1 VGGERLELVGVLGAP
16 QERAFAGA
24 QTLALPGRMLGRTEE
39 DTHMWTRTAMAGA
52 ALAALT
58 AACTPPQSAK
68 SAAINDKVYA
78 VTPAEITVKGPILSG
93 ALTQMKVVERVE
105 DGSGRIDQPARLTGK
120 LVLTNVSKDQ
130 SLRLLA
136 GKLVYIDAQ
145 GKAIPL
151 EENRTAPTLNVGS
164 SYGGQDRLD
173 PGQDSSQA
181 VEAEFPVEALK
192 MKRLK
197 EIRLEVQYIPS
208 AYRQE
213 TVNFG
218 VSIAQP

>member
-1 VGGERLELVGVLGAP
+1 
-16 QERAFAGA
+16 
-24 QTLALPGRMLGRTEE
+24 MSI
-39 DTHMWTRTAMAGA
+39 RTAMASA
-52 ALAALT
+52 ALAALS
-58 AACTPPQSAK
+58 AACTPAQSPK
-68 SAAINDKVYA
+68 SAAINDKVYP

-93 ALTQMKVVERVE
+93 ALTEMKVVDRVE
-105 DGSGRIDQPARLTGK
+105 DGSGRVDQPARLTGK

-130 SLRLLA
+130 SLRLLG

-145 GKAIPL
+145 GKPIPL

-164 SYGGQDRLD
+164 SSGTPERLD

-181 VEAEFPVEALK
+181 VEAEFPVAALK

-197 EIRLEVQYIPS
+197 EIRLELQYIPS

-213 TVNFG
+213 TMNFG
-218 VSIAQP
+218 VSITQQ